1 MKKALSLLFMFIIFL
16 FAGSILAT
24 LFYSFFLG
32 VLNYVVGLKVSIFEI
47 DTIINSFFY
56 ILPLIIMLIPSVL
69 SYYRV
74 RHFGTLPQII
84 TYLIICVLSWG
95 VFLPLTI
102 KAQEHYF
109 RNNSIVYQKNELTP
123 NYFRQD
129 KKFVY
134 YFTKE
139 LSSDKYSKNI
149 VPTVIIDTSEEK
161 SIEIKNNIISKNFV
175 LYRDAYPFTDII
187 IKDTFSTNKLRFFI
201 DYKSLLDYAYSSL
214 NHGISFYLGFLT
226 LALALTSLFAFT
238 NIFSW
243 KLLNSIFIIFS
254 TIILF
259 FINTYYFSPSLDS
272 IKTSFINNNSF
283 FIFLEAFV
291 DNPFLCIINISI
303 FLIQLSVFIIN
314 KLIKKTANK

>member
-201 DYKSLLDYAYSSL
+201 DYKSLLNYAYSSL

-243 KLLNSIFIIFS
+243 
-254 TIILF
+254 
-259 FINTYYFSPSLDS
+259 
-272 IKTSFINNNSF
+272 
-283 FIFLEAFV
+283 
-291 DNPFLCIINISI
+291 CIIKIIKSI
-303 FLIQLSVFIIN
+303 MKRLLR
-314 KLIKKTANK
+314 

>member
-1 MKKALSLLFMFIIFL
+1 MKKAISLLFMFIIFL

-272 IKTSFINNNSF
+272 IKTSFIPLLTHITSVAQRQE
-283 FIFLEAFV
+283 IRS
-291 DNPFLCIINISI
+291 INIRS
-303 FLIQLSVFIIN
+303 FLLKPPQP
-314 KLIKKTANK
+314 

>member
-1 MKKALSLLFMFIIFL
+1 M
-16 FAGSILAT
+16 
-24 LFYSFFLG
+24 
-32 VLNYVVGLKVSIFEI
+32 
-47 DTIINSFFY
+47 
-56 ILPLIIMLIPSVL
+56 
-69 SYYRV
+69 
-74 RHFGTLPQII
+74 
-84 TYLIICVLSWG
+84 
-95 VFLPLTI
+95 
-102 KAQEHYF
+102 
-109 RNNSIVYQKNELTP
+109 YQKNELTP

-201 DYKSLLDYAYSSL
+201 DYKSLLNYAYSSL